1 MKDIY
6 NMDKNLTVIRPKN
19 TNLWQQWYLE
29 KLSVLENIKFNP
41 RETSPQIKITKYGN
55 HPLCNN
61 FKIRKTITGTFLHNL
76 DNVVQQCTPL

>member
-19 TNLWQQWYLE
+19 TNLRQQWYLE
-29 KLSVLENIKFNP
+29 KLSVLENVKFNP
-41 RETSPQIKITKYGN
+41 RETSPQIKIAKYGN

-61 FKIRKTITGTFLHNL
+61 FKIIIIKKNDYRNL
-76 DNVVQQCTPL
+76 PTQFR